1 MQRCLKCRDNR
12 HGPLLIS
19 QVTREEGK
27 VNIARY
33 KEGLHNTA
41 VNRLST
47 VRQPAFDGEYSSQR
61 SDASRFGIET
71 SRTGPVDIQ
80 ILRSQ
85 KCDSPRL
92 TKN

>member
-41 VNRLST
+41 VIDYP
-47 VRQPAFDGEYSSQR
+47 Q
-61 SDASRFGIET
+61 
-71 SRTGPVDIQ
+71 
-80 ILRSQ
+80 
-85 KCDSPRL
+85 CDSLRL
-92 TKN
+92 MASTRVKEVMHLDSALKHHERGQLIYKSRGLRNVIHLV